1 MKLQISEN
9 IRTLRKQHGLMQDQ
23 LAEALGV
30 STAAVSKW
38 ERGTA
43 TPELGFIA
51 QMAEIFEVSIDV
63 LVGYEVQ
70 GGSKE
75 VLERRIKELARLK
88 EFDEASEVAE
98 TALAKYPNDFT
109 IVYGCAS
116 LYEIKGA
123 ELTDTVSYHRAIE
136 LYNRAIILLSQNTN
150 PEITEFTLQKEMA
163 QCYLGLEQI
172 DKGIEILKKYN
183 LYGMND
189 ALIGMLYATRKM
201 YKPQEAEVYLLN
213 AFSSRVTELM
223 QTMLGYHY
231 YYKRMGL
238 LQDSLMAADWVI
250 LFLEELKVD
259 KTKIS
264 YFDKL
269 ICLFYASK
277 ATVFDL
283 LGETKLADEQLK
295 KAWDLSDR
303 FDANPDNGPGN
314 VLFVLGDT
322 SDITLFD
329 DVGVSVTEA
338 IERKILVEEDNER
351 LLALWRD
358 WKQA

>member
-9 IRTLRKQHGLMQDQ
+9 IRSLRKAHGLMQEQ

-51 QMAEIFEVSIDV
+51 QMAEIFEVSIDA
-63 LVGYEVQ
+63 LVGYQVQ

-75 VLERRIKELARLK
+75 VLEKKMYELARQK
-88 EFDEASEVAE
+88 KFDDVVEVAE
-98 TALAKYPNDFT
+98 TALAKYPNDFS
-109 IVYGCAS
+109 IVYSCACA
-116 LYEIKGA
+116 YQVKGS
-123 ELTDTVSYHRAIE
+123 ELTDSHSYHRAIE
-136 LYNRAIILLSQNTN
+136 LFNRANLLLHQNN
-150 PEITEFTLQKEMA
+150 DPKITEFSIQKDVA
-163 QCYLGLEQI
+163 QCYLGLEQL

-183 LYGMND
+183 LQGTND
-189 ALIGMLYATRKM
+189 ALIGMLYATRTM
-201 YKPQEAEVYLLN
+201 YNPQEAEPYLLN
-213 AFSSRVTELM
+213 AFSSRGVELM

-231 YYKRMGL
+231 YYKRMGR
-238 LQDSLMAADWVI
+238 LQDSLKAADWVI
-250 LFLEELKVD
+250 HFLQELKLD

-277 ATVFDL
+277 AIVLDL
-283 LGETKLADEQLK
+283 LKETKQSDEHLRM
-295 KAWDLSDR
+295 AWDLSNL
-303 FDANPDNGPGN
+303 FDENPDNSVGN
-314 VLFVLGDT
+314 VMFFLGDT

-329 DVGVSVTEA
+329 DVGVSVTDA
-338 IERKILVEEDNER
+338 IEKKILEEDGNQR
-351 LLALWRD
+351 LLALWRT

>member
-1 MKLQISEN
+1 
-9 IRTLRKQHGLMQDQ
+9 MQEG

-63 LVGYEVQ
+63 LVGYQVQ

-75 VLERRIKELARLK
+75 MLEKKMYELARQK
-88 EFDEASEVAE
+88 EFDDVVEVAE
-98 TALAKYPNDFT
+98 TALAKYPNDFS
-109 IVYGCAS
+109 IVYCCACA
-116 LYEIKGA
+116 YQIKGS
-123 ELTDTVSYHRAIE
+123 ELTDSPSYHRAIE
-136 LYNRAIILLSQNTN
+136 LFDRAIMLLHQNTD
-150 PEITEFTLQKEMA
+150 PKITEFTVQKEIA

-189 ALIGMLYATRKM
+189 ALIGMLYATRTM
-201 YKPQEAEVYLLN
+201 YKPQEAEPYLLN
-213 AFSSRVTELM
+213 SFSSRGIELM

-238 LQDSLMAADWVI
+238 LPDSLSAADWAI
-250 LFLEELKVD
+250 QFLQGLKVD
-259 KTKIS
+259 KTKTS
-264 YFDKL
+264 YCDKL
-269 ICLFYASK
+269 ICMFYASK
-277 ATVFDL
+277 AIALEL
-283 LGETKLADEQLK
+283 LGETKQSEEYLK
-295 KAWDLSDR
+295 KAWDLSNL
-303 FDANPDNGPGN
+303 FDANPDNGVGN
-314 VLFVLGDT
+314 VRFVIGDA

-351 LLALWRD
+351 LLALWRE